1 LIFVFRSTGI
11 CKGNECIKY
20 EEKKTSAVV
29 SDFSVEIASSN
40 ISGVVIPS
48 IKEEFNGNS
57 SIMHFFKPSKSTESH
72 WDWEGTNSLL
82 GIIERASFFNL

>member
-29 SDFSVEIASSN
+29 IDFSVEIASSN
-40 ISGVVIPS
+40 ISGVVIPL

-57 SIMHFFKPSKSTESH
+57 SSIHFFKRTESH